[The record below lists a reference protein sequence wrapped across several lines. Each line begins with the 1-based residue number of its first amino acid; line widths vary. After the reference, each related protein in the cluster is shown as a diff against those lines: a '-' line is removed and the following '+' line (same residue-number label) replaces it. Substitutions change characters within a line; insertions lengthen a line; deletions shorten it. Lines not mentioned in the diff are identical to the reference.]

1 MFCVTVHN
9 AAAGLLL
16 WAQQA
21 EDIDSIVVAD
31 VSQHSAFSSRV
42 EQCHLVS

>member
-1 MFCVTVHN
+1 MFYLTVHN

-21 EDIDSIVVAD
+21 EDIDSIVAANAVA
-31 VSQHSAFSSRV
+31 AFCIQQQS
-42 EQCHLVS
+42 

>member
-1 MFCVTVHN
+1 MFYLTVHN

-21 EDIDSIVVAD
+21 EDSIVAADAVA
-31 VSQHSAFSSRV
+31 AFCIQQQS
-42 EQCHLVS
+42 